1 MAEAKLTVG
10 NVEIL
15 VMHDA
20 ESALPLEMTFPHV
33 TAQDWVPFKEKYPE
47 AFDGPDNLRAHFEC
61 YLIPSQGQTI
71 LVDTGIGTNDSNPG
85 TIQGLLG
92 GSVEGKLLSE
102 LASAGIAPG
111 DIDIV
116 IMTHLHPDHVGGGAR
131 LRVDLPAGQ
140 RIVALPSREEIA
152 RSGQRIR
159 TGQERPL
166 HVLERGSFDRC
177 LG

>member
-47 AFDGPDNLRAHFEC
+47 AFDGPDNLRTHFEC
-61 YLIPSQGQTI
+61 YLIPSQRQTI

-85 TIQGLLG
+85 TIQRFWVAALRGNYYPNLLPP
-92 GSVEGKLLSE
+92 GSRQATS
-102 LASAGIAPG
+102 
-111 DIDIV
+111 
-116 IMTHLHPDHVGGGAR
+116 T
-131 LRVDLPAGQ
+131 
-140 RIVALPSREEIA
+140 
-152 RSGQRIR
+152 
-159 TGQERPL
+159 
-166 HVLERGSFDRC
+166 
-177 LG
+177 

>member
-61 YLIPSQGQTI
+61 YLIPSQRQTI

-116 IMTHLHPDHVGGGAR
+116 IMTHLHPDHVGWNVNAGGTDPTATFPNAR
-131 LRVDLPAGQ
+131 Y
-140 RIVALPSREEIA
+140 IA
-152 RSGQRIR
+152 
-159 TGQERPL
+159 
-166 HVLERGSFDRC
+166 H
-177 LG
+177 

>member
-71 LVDTGIGTNDSNPG
+71 LVDTGSAPMIP
-85 TIQGLLG
+85 IQ
-92 GSVEGKLLSE
+92 
-102 LASAGIAPG
+102 A
-111 DIDIV
+111 
-116 IMTHLHPDHVGGGAR
+116 
-131 LRVDLPAGQ
+131 
-140 RIVALPSREEIA
+140 PSRDCWAAALRENYYPNLLPPESRQA
-152 RSGQRIR
+152 TS
-159 TGQERPL
+159 T
-166 HVLERGSFDRC
+166 
-177 LG
+177 